1 MPNARTR
8 SAANKSAT
16 TPSQPAN
23 APVSP
28 ARGLGLDF
36 ESLAASAQPVA
47 ELPKAT
53 REGNAKNSAL
63 KDLVVRSHAEGKAF
77 ALPAIPVEGDVDKFK
92 QSMGSAI
99 RRAASQAGLGVSIR
113 YEFNADG
120 NAVVTIQ
127 GRDKK

>member
-1 MPNARTR
+1 MPARARKNVT
-8 SAANKSAT
+8 
-16 TPSQPAN
+16 PAN

-36 ESLAASAQPVA
+36 EALAAKAQPVA

-53 REGNAKNSAL
+53 REGGNGGKNSAL
-63 KDLVVRSHAEGKAF
+63 KDLVVRSHAEGKPF
-77 ALPAIPVEGDVDKFK
+77 ALPAIPVAGDVDKWK

-99 RRAASQAGLGVSIR
+99 RRAAAQAGLGVSIR
-113 YEFNADG
+113 YEFDTDG